1 MQRHFIGMLILT
13 SLSAWPAAAQ
23 TPRIGAVSA
32 APSSFVPAGTQIV
45 IPGSDFG
52 DRQGKSSVWLGGKEA
67 PVKSWS
73 NTQIVALAPVGAYT
87 DDVVVRI
94 AGKQPV
100 QTTMAG
106 LRGGNAPPPS
116 KNNGIL
122 VNDIKVY
129 DDQALQQALNA
140 ARAQLAAIQVINQ
153 AGINGQVGSLQG
165 ATLSQTAFSVSAGG
179 PPLPGITSTAN
190 TGNTTTTAAQGLNN
204 QQNSGNSV
212 NTATSGTNN
221 QTTSGYTTNSGVV
234 ATNGGTNPN
243 TVSTVGGTT
252 SNQTQGTATSGDTLA
267 VTGPST
273 QITNTGS
280 NQTVVA
286 GPSLQTVTTQ
296 AAANPTPPTIAP
308 STLSLPTSFSP
319 GASNILNEQLELTY
333 EITGYQLL
341 LEGALSDHYL
351 RYSPDG
357 VSEAQL
363 VRPRVTIGVPVTIS
377 ALKQDED
384 AVAEIILTVRP
395 LKAEA
400 HQPPVV
406 TAILPRDKTYNVA
419 SITDKSVSVGG
430 AIATQ
435 LISLG
440 VSALWGHKAYFVVQD
455 QDTVALQLPREA
467 SDDSTTTRFGWQIRP
482 VLGQKTVTTG
492 MRNCFVQLA
501 FPELPNVS
509 SYGSVHITTRWRKYD
524 RKKGIVLDE
533 IPGTTAESDR
543 LFDIQRF
550 NLHPEVREASYEDN
564 ADGSVTVFAQGDFLN
579 GTFVK
584 VGQSVF
590 VPGSNAFQDP
600 AGIRFT
606 LPAIQLATHNGYMVD
621 RGGDDSDLVTVSV
634 QTLTSND
641 RCLDIPTDGVG
652 VSPAGAGLTKVTVK
666 VSLTNSAA
674 CIQQKDSKPFT
685 TTRNLVAVVANQV
698 FGLRNAP
705 FLYTTGDTVSF
716 LVPTGLLQ
724 NSRHVMVKRLL
735 WGPAFESGMDLD
747 EKAFRTTPVISQA
760 TVVFQDK
767 VNWPERLTT
776 ASAALG

>member
-286 GPSLQTVTTQ
+286 GPSLQTVTT
-296 AAANPTPPTIAP
+296 
-308 STLSLPTSFSP
+308 LSL
-319 GASNILNEQLELTY
+319 I
-333 EITGYQLL
+333 
-341 LEGALSDHYL
+341 
-351 RYSPDG
+351 
-357 VSEAQL
+357 
-363 VRPRVTIGVPVTIS
+363 
-377 ALKQDED
+377 
-384 AVAEIILTVRP
+384 
-395 LKAEA
+395 
-400 HQPPVV
+400 
-406 TAILPRDKTYNVA
+406 
-419 SITDKSVSVGG
+419 
-430 AIATQ
+430 
-435 LISLG
+435 
-440 VSALWGHKAYFVVQD
+440 
-455 QDTVALQLPREA
+455 
-467 SDDSTTTRFGWQIRP
+467 
-482 VLGQKTVTTG
+482 
-492 MRNCFVQLA
+492 
-501 FPELPNVS
+501 
-509 SYGSVHITTRWRKYD
+509 HI
-524 RKKGIVLDE
+524 
-533 IPGTTAESDR
+533 
-543 LFDIQRF
+543 
-550 NLHPEVREASYEDN
+550 
-564 ADGSVTVFAQGDFLN
+564 
-579 GTFVK
+579 
-584 VGQSVF
+584 
-590 VPGSNAFQDP
+590 
-600 AGIRFT
+600 
-606 LPAIQLATHNGYMVD
+606 
-621 RGGDDSDLVTVSV
+621 
-634 QTLTSND
+634 
-641 RCLDIPTDGVG
+641 
-652 VSPAGAGLTKVTVK
+652 
-666 VSLTNSAA
+666 
-674 CIQQKDSKPFT
+674 
-685 TTRNLVAVVANQV
+685 
-698 FGLRNAP
+698 
-705 FLYTTGDTVSF
+705 
-716 LVPTGLLQ
+716 
-724 NSRHVMVKRLL
+724 
-735 WGPAFESGMDLD
+735 
-747 EKAFRTTPVISQA
+747 
-760 TVVFQDK
+760 
-767 VNWPERLTT
+767 
-776 ASAALG
+776 